1 MRISVDRDGCIG
13 SGQCALTAPELF
25 GQDDMGIV
33 HVLPSGADGTDD
45 PLVHEAQRACPVQAI
60 TVAED

>member
-1 MRISVDRDGCIG
+1 MRISIDREGCIG
-13 SGQCALTAPELF
+13 SGQCTLTAPALF

-33 HVLPSGADGTDD
+33 YVLPEGAEGTSD
-45 PLVHEAQRACPVQAI
+45 PSVREAEQACPVQAI